1 MWILKHGAQI
11 LKHGAQI
18 WNSIPDSIKILK
30 RSSFRRKIKELLL
43 NFLWSEDDYVEV
55 SRLTKLFNTSG

>member
-1 MWILKHGAQI
+1 MWILKHS
-11 LKHGAQI
+11 AQI

>member
-1 MWILKHGAQI
+1 MWI